1 MIHRIEIENFYSIAT
16 RQVIDLRVARNVPE
30 DPDRLIRPM
39 EALDDR
45 FPAVVALFGANASGK
60 TNVLRAFSFLR
71 WWTTHSFQAP
81 PDGTFPLL
89 PFYGEGRRENLV
101 SIAVEFGARENPLDD
116 RDDALVCPY
125 VYEVDLDWRINR
137 VVREVLR
144 QRPTKVLSG
153 KIGHPRRV
161 FERTEDGRVRGSDI
175 FQLQGFSQALEKV
188 LRPNASVIS
197 TLAQLQHPV
206 ALRFWNSVQWIYSN
220 VFIDRIEGNADD
232 ATKFYRRNPKYLD
245 ALSQEIRRF
254 DLGISDVSVGGVQG
268 QPTARFTHDGLD
280 ADMSLRFESSGT
292 QRFFH
297 LFPAV
302 MQTLEMGGIAVIDE
316 LDADIHPM
324 ILPEIVGWF
333 HDRAR
338 NPHRAQLW
346 FSCHN
351 PSILESLLKEE
362 IYFTEKDDGGR
373 TSVYALSDIKGVRRV
388 DNFYRQYLGGVYG
401 AVPII
406 G

>member
-1 MIHRIEIENFYSIAT
+1 MCCVHSRS
-16 RQVIDLRVARNVPE
+16 
-30 DPDRLIRPM
+30 
-39 EALDDR
+39 
-45 FPAVVALFGANASGK
+45 
-60 TNVLRAFSFLR
+60 

-81 PDGTFPLL
+81 PNGTFPLL
-89 PFYGEGRRENLV
+89 PFYGEGRDKSLV
-101 SIAVEFGARENPLDD
+101 SIAVEFDGRENPLDD
-116 RDDALVCPY
+116 RDDAPACPY
-125 VYEVDLDWRINR
+125 IYEVDLDWRISH

-144 QRPTKVLSG
+144 QRPTKTDGS

-161 FERTEDGRVRGSDI
+161 FERTSDGKVKGSDI

-206 ALRFWNSVQWIYSN
+206 ALRFWNSAQWIYSN
-220 VFIDRIEGNADD
+220 VFVDRVEGKADD
-232 ATKFYRRNPKYLD
+232 AVRFYGQHPKYLD
-245 ALSQEIRRF
+245 AFSHEIRRF
-254 DLGISDVSVGGVQG
+254 DLGISGVRLDEVQG

-280 ADMSLRFESSGT
+280 TEMYLRFESSGT

-297 LFPAV
+297 LFPAI

-351 PSILESLLKEE
+351 PSILETLLKEE
-362 IYFTEKDDGGR
+362 IFFTEKDDGGR

-388 DNFYRQYLGGVYG
+388 DNFYRHYLGGVYG
-401 AVPII
+401 AVPNV